1 MRPAVK
7 FLERGQAHA
16 LNAFNSCVPS
26 DVTSPLSQEISLPA
40 SRTLVQLKV
49 RLSRMYIHMSRQA
62 YENEGIKEQTRRM
75 NLRRMNAARGSG
87 SGGETIIDKW
97 LDATAPKPP
106 MSEEEKQVLPHG
118 MAVILASSAHAVG
131 ARVPKIKAETL
142 ACLGNAIVHS
152 AQKGKELMGGWLP
165 SGASDPDDQEDY
177 DEEDSYC
184 REQRGA
190 NGDTLRKQGERLLKR
205 AISEGIK
212 EERWDIVGSA
222 ADGLVECYAAI
233 EPTESAK
240 MMMLRQSCRVSSKFY
255 DLFKTACGQKNRELL
270 FLQQQERLK
279 EEFLHPSVSSSYV
292 QNHAYLSATSQVWK
306 KTGLAVHLL
315 KVFWK
320 IFLRAH
326 VVCLSDAD
334 ENLKKLYAGIL
345 RRVPEKGLVGEAAM
359 HILDDTERGDLKNL
373 LIGFEGWVKRNTK
386 ISVAV
391 WPDLWAKW

>member
-1 MRPAVK
+1 
-7 FLERGQAHA
+7 
-16 LNAFNSCVPS
+16 
-26 DVTSPLSQEISLPA
+26 
-40 SRTLVQLKV
+40 
-49 RLSRMYIHMSRQA
+49 
-62 YENEGIKEQTRRM
+62 
-75 NLRRMNAARGSG
+75 
-87 SGGETIIDKW
+87 
-97 LDATAPKPP
+97 

-306 KTGLAVHLL
+306 KLDCSASVESILENFPPSTCCLL
-315 KVFWK
+315 
-320 IFLRAH
+320 I
-326 VVCLSDAD
+326 DAD

-345 RRVPEKGLVGEAAM
+345 RRVPEKGHRLVSKPGAE
-359 HILDDTERGDLKNL
+359 LCDTELKRGRAVLNDERHGRGSAPGKEKSVGREVQRDAEIARVGDRHVGDAHDDDPAPCGQRRATPEAVHESLPLSSFQRCNHIRVLPLDFTAVRRQGKNL
-373 LIGFEGWVKRNTK
+373 PMHCTLSRHCG
-386 ISVAV
+386 
-391 WPDLWAKW
+391 